1 MLFSDLASKT
11 FTRFAI
17 TLLRCPSEV
26 NKYSDSSYFLNRVGK
41 TKKFICSHDLLRNHP
56 RLQTIVI
63 EVYTQI
69 NFRRKGLKMM
79 LGIASKAERSSNTL
93 TEIPIHSFYFFLPV
107 SA

>member
-26 NKYSDSSYFLNRVGK
+26 NMYSDSSYFLNRVGK

-69 NFRRKGLKMM
+69 NFRRKGLKMIVFWAA
-79 LGIASKAERSSNTL
+79 LTYKAYIPSTSSHAWSEKRL
-93 TEIPIHSFYFFLPV
+93 E
-107 SA
+107 